1 MAKKVKAPVE
11 INAEVKVKKTRVSV
25 KKKDKKLDVVVDT
38 PNTDVEVHTT
48 EEEKKFVLDSR
59 KLDVEVTKT
68 NEGSERTVDEF
79 YSEKELGLLKFNQ
92 TYPYRVLKNPS
103 FGNIRINPPAR
114 HYSDFP
120 NLRRLQMKRIL
131 LPSNVPDDSM

>member
-1 MAKKVKAPVE
+1 MAKKVKPQVE

-25 KKKDKKLDVVVDT
+25 KKKDKNLDVVVDT

-68 NEGSERTVDEF
+68 NEGTTVKVEAQTPVLKRVGKWVAHMM
-79 YSEKELGLLKFNQ
+79 SKKFN
-92 TYPYRVLKNPS
+92 RK
-103 FGNIRINPPAR
+103 
-114 HYSDFP
+114 
-120 NLRRLQMKRIL
+120 
-131 LPSNVPDDSM
+131 

>member
-25 KKKDKKLDVVVDT
+25 KKKDKNLEVVIDTPKTDVVLT
-38 PNTDVEVHTT
+38 SN

-68 NEGSERTVDEF
+68 DEGTTVKVEAQTPALKRVGKWVAHMM
-79 YSEKELGLLKFNQ
+79 SKKFN
-92 TYPYRVLKNPS
+92 RK
-103 FGNIRINPPAR
+103 
-114 HYSDFP
+114 
-120 NLRRLQMKRIL
+120 
-131 LPSNVPDDSM
+131 

>member
-25 KKKDKKLDVVVDT
+25 KKKDKNLDVVVDT

-68 NEGSERTVDEF
+68 NEGTTVKVEAQTPVLKRVGKWVAHMM
-79 YSEKELGLLKFNQ
+79 SKKFN
-92 TYPYRVLKNPS
+92 RK
-103 FGNIRINPPAR
+103 
-114 HYSDFP
+114 
-120 NLRRLQMKRIL
+120 
-131 LPSNVPDDSM
+131 

>member
-11 INAEVKVKKTRVSV
+11 INAEVK
-25 KKKDKKLDVVVDT
+25 KLDVVLDT

-68 NEGSERTVDEF
+68 NEGTTVKVEAQTPVLKRVGKWVAHMM
-79 YSEKELGLLKFNQ
+79 SKKFN
-92 TYPYRVLKNPS
+92 RK
-103 FGNIRINPPAR
+103 
-114 HYSDFP
+114 
-120 NLRRLQMKRIL
+120 
-131 LPSNVPDDSM
+131 

>member
-38 PNTDVEVHTT
+38 PNTDVEVHAN
-48 EEEKKFVLDSR
+48 EEEKKFVLDSK

-68 NEGSERTVDEF
+68 NEGTAVKVEAQTPVLKRVGKWVAHMMS
-79 YSEKELGLLKFNQ
+79 KKFN
-92 TYPYRVLKNPS
+92 RK
-103 FGNIRINPPAR
+103 
-114 HYSDFP
+114 
-120 NLRRLQMKRIL
+120 
-131 LPSNVPDDSM
+131 

>member
-25 KKKDKKLDVVVDT
+25 KKKDKNLDIVVDT
-38 PNTDVEVHTT
+38 TKVDVTVKAN

-68 NEGSERTVDEF
+68 AEGTTVKVEAQTP
-79 YSEKELGLLKFNQ
+79 LLKRAGLWVAHMMSKKFN
-92 TYPYRVLKNPS
+92 K
-103 FGNIRINPPAR
+103 I
-114 HYSDFP
+114 
-120 NLRRLQMKRIL
+120 KK
-131 LPSNVPDDSM
+131 

>member
-25 KKKDKKLDVVVDT
+25 KKKDKNLDVVVDT
-38 PNTDVEVHTT
+38 PKVDVTVHAD

-68 NEGSERTVDEF
+68 AEGTTVKVEAQTP
-79 YSEKELGLLKFNQ
+79 LLKRAGLWVAHMMSKKFN
-92 TYPYRVLKNPS
+92 K
-103 FGNIRINPPAR
+103 I
-114 HYSDFP
+114 
-120 NLRRLQMKRIL
+120 KK
-131 LPSNVPDDSM
+131 

>member
-1 MAKKVKAPVE
+1 MAKKVKPQVE

-68 NEGSERTVDEF
+68 DEGTTVKVEAQTPVLKRVGKWVAHMM
-79 YSEKELGLLKFNQ
+79 SKKFN
-92 TYPYRVLKNPS
+92 RK
-103 FGNIRINPPAR
+103 
-114 HYSDFP
+114 
-120 NLRRLQMKRIL
+120 
-131 LPSNVPDDSM
+131 

>member
-11 INAEVKVKKTRVSV
+11 INAEVKVKKTRVSI

-38 PNTDVEVHTT
+38 PKVDVTVKAD

-68 NEGSERTVDEF
+68 DKGTTVKVEAETPVLQRVGKWVAHMM
-79 YSEKELGLLKFNQ
+79 SKKFN
-92 TYPYRVLKNPS
+92 RK
-103 FGNIRINPPAR
+103 
-114 HYSDFP
+114 
-120 NLRRLQMKRIL
+120 K
-131 LPSNVPDDSM
+131 